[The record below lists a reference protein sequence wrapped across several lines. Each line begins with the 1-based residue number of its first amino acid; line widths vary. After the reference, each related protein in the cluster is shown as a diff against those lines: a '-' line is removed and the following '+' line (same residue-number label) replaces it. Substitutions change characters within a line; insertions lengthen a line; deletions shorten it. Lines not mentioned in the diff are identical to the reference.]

1 MLGVQNPTSPW
12 QELLARDRLE
22 NYINSQR
29 HVASLTD
36 LQFQ

>member
-1 MLGVQNPTSPW
+1 MGVQNPTSPW
-12 QELLARDRLE
+12 QELLASDRLE
-22 NYINSQR
+22 NDINRQR